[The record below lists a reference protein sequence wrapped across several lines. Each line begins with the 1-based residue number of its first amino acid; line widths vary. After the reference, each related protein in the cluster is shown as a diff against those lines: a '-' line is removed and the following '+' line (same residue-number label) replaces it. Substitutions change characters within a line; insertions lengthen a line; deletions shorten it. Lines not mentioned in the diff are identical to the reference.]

1 MDADKEIDEV
11 SRIIRDFLDINV
23 EVCKECRD
31 ALN

>member
-23 EVCKECRD
+23 EVCKYTGRI
-31 ALN
+31 